1 MDMAKLEMDLATLEA
16 WVKWCIFD
24 AARINGTI
32 VPYGEV
38 TKEVTYRGET
48 TKVKT
53 IITEEDFLSFT
64 HSKDNYCAF
73 A

>member
-1 MDMAKLEMDLATLEA
+1 MMDMAKLEA
-16 WVKWCIFD
+16 WVKWCILD
-24 AARINGTI
+24 AARINGTL

-38 TKEVTYRGET
+38 IKEVTYRGET
-48 TKVKT
+48 KEVKT

-64 HSKDNYCAF
+64 HSKDNICAF